1 MTHVAEA
8 GPFADEV
15 AEDTVLESSVVF
27 RGAVWDI
34 VRERFRFGDEELT
47 REFMSHTGAVAVLVL
62 DEADRILFIRQ
73 YRHPVGRRDWELP
86 AGLLDAPGEDPLD
99 AAKRELAEEVDLVA
113 ERWDVLLDQYTSPGG
128 SSENVRVYLARTVS
142 ETPEAFARTGEEAEL
157 EQRWVT
163 LADALDAVLDG
174 SVQNPFVISGVMA
187 LHLAKERGWSTLR
200 PAQADWPTRSP
211 GRPE

>member
-1 MTHVAEA
+1 M
-8 GPFADEV
+8 
-15 AEDTVLESSVVF
+15 
-27 RGAVWDI
+27 
-34 VRERFRFGDEELT
+34 
-47 REFMSHTGAVAVLVL
+47 
-62 DEADRILFIRQ
+62 
-73 YRHPVGRRDWELP
+73 
-86 AGLLDAPGEDPLD
+86 
-99 AAKRELAEEVDLVA
+99 
-113 ERWDVLLDQYTSPGG
+113 LLDQYTSPGG
-128 SSENVRVYLARTVS
+128 SSENVRVYLARTVT

-157 EQRWVT
+157 EQRWVE

>member
-1 MTHVAEA
+1 MTGAA
-8 GPFADEV
+8 APGPFADEV

-27 RGAVWDI
+27 HGAVWDV

-47 REFMSHTGAVAVLVL
+47 REFMAHTGAVAVLVL
-62 DEADRILFIRQ
+62 DDADRILFIRQ

-128 SSENVRVYLARTVS
+128 SSENVRVYLARGVS
-142 ETPEAFARTGEEAEL
+142 ATPEAFARNGEEAEL
-157 EQRWVT
+157 ERRWV
-163 LADALDAVLDG
+163 AVSEALDAVLDG

-187 LHLAKERGWSTLR
+187 LHLAKERDWSTLR
-200 PAQADWPTRSP
+200 PASAAWPTRSP
-211 GRPE
+211 GRPD

>member
-1 MTHVAEA
+1 MTSSAES
-8 GPFADEV
+8 GPFADAV

-34 VRERFRFGDEELT
+34 VRERFRFGGEVLT

-62 DEADRILFIRQ
+62 DDADRILFIRQ

-99 AAKRELAEEVDLVA
+99 AAKRELGEEVDLLA
-113 ERWDVLLDQYTSPGG
+113 DRWDVLLDQYTSPGG
-128 SSENVRVYLARTVS
+128 SSENVRVYLARGLS
-142 ETPEAFARTGEEAEL
+142 ATPEAFDRTGEEAEL
-157 EQRWVT
+157 EQRWVA
-163 LADALDAVLDG
+163 LPDALEAVLDG
-174 SVQNPFVISGVMA
+174 SVQNPFVVSGVMA
-187 LHLAKERGWSTLR
+187 LHLAKERSFSTLR
-200 PAQADWPTRSP
+200 PADAAWPTRSP